1 MFIISVT
8 WTRGGEEK
16 KVANYGNWVKD
27 HFEQIR
33 EQIHEIRNFLGPL
46 DVKLE
51 GLDYQIKKSRAT
63 FELKTTE
70 LETKIA
76 PNSSELALHSEQ
88 IRQIQIFLKMP
99 QALESRPSASLHD
112 DKQNPAAKPPL
123 NPPE

>member
-1 MFIISVT
+1 
-8 WTRGGEEK
+8 
-16 KVANYGNWVKD
+16 VKD

-33 EQIHEIRNFLGPL
+33 EQIHEIRN
-46 DVKLE
+46 
-51 GLDYQIKKSRAT
+51 
-63 FELKTTE
+63 E

-76 PNSSELALHSEQ
+76 SNSSELALHSEQ

>member
-1 MFIISVT
+1 
-8 WTRGGEEK
+8 
-16 KVANYGNWVKD
+16 VKD

-76 PNSSELALHSEQ
+76 SNSSELALHSEQ